1 MRKTGI
7 SIVGKTEMKRGSQLW
22 EPAVGK
28 IALVGLGLI
37 LLAGCGGGQSSSD
50 TGGTAATTP
59 TTTPPTMPGGMGK
72 FGPGG
77 PAAAMGGAPFG
88 GMGGAALGR
97 QQTSGSTG
105 NQQVASVI
113 TGKYHQD
120 PFLVTWKK
128 KPLPPDVFAEVQ
140 PLQVADTTVQAPPE
154 KPVVVQQV
162 PDRRVAGIMRGNGI
176 YAILEQNGQSEIV
189 KPGSLTS
196 DNYRVLTIT
205 DDAVK
210 LEKREGNLILVENVK
225 LSDLQTAA
233 QTMGTTPYP
242 GYRGYPGYGGYPGYP
257 GAPGGM
263 GRPGLPRPG
272 APSFGGGGGNVP
284 GGSD

>member
-1 MRKTGI
+1 
-7 SIVGKTEMKRGSQLW
+7 MKRIGQIRCGSSL
-22 EPAVGK
+22 GK
-28 IALVGLGLI
+28 AALLGLGLI
-37 LLAGCGGGQSSSD
+37 FLAGCGGGQSSSD
-50 TGGTAATTP
+50 NGTTTTTP
-59 TTTPPTMPGGMGK
+59 TTPTMTPPTMPMGMGK
-72 FGPGG
+72 GGPGG
-77 PAAAMGGAPFG
+77 AMSGGMPGSGAFAGGRQAATAGGAGKKQVAAA
-88 GMGGAALGR
+88 
-97 QQTSGSTG
+97 
-105 NQQVASVI
+105 I

-120 PFLVTWKK
+120 PFLITWKR

-154 KPVVVQQV
+154 KPVVVEQV
-162 PDRRVAGIMRGNGI
+162 PDRRVAGIMRGNGV

-196 DNYRVLTIT
+196 DNYRVLAIT
-205 DDAVK
+205 GDSVK

-233 QTMGTTPYP
+233 QTMGTGT
-242 GYRGYPGYGGYPGYP
+242 YPGYGGYP

-272 APSFGGGGGNVP
+272 APSFGGGGGNSP
-284 GGSD
+284 GGAD

>member
-1 MRKTGI
+1 
-7 SIVGKTEMKRGSQLW
+7 MKRIGQVRCRSSLDK
-22 EPAVGK
+22 AV
-28 IALVGLGLI
+28 LLGLGLI

-50 TGGTAATTP
+50 NNGTTTITPTTP
-59 TTTPPTMPGGMGK
+59 TMTPPTMPMGKGRPIGAMPGGMSGSM
-72 FGPGG
+72 PGG
-77 PAAAMGGAPFG
+77 AFAGGRQAATAGGAG
-88 GMGGAALGR
+88 
-97 QQTSGSTG
+97 QK
-105 NQQVASVI
+105 QVAVAI

-120 PFLVTWKK
+120 PFLITWKR

-154 KPVVVQQV
+154 KPVVVEQV
-162 PDRRVAGIMRGNGI
+162 PNRRVAGIMRGNGV

-196 DNYRVLTIT
+196 DNYRVLAIT
-205 DDAVK
+205 DDSVK

-233 QTMGTTPYP
+233 QAMGTGT
-242 GYRGYPGYGGYPGYP
+242 YPGYGGYP

-272 APSFGGGGGNVP
+272 APSFGGGGGNSP
-284 GGSD
+284 GGAD